1 MMGYRIFDSPFFKK
15 GGVRMFIDKAR
26 IFVKAGNGGNGA
38 VSFRR
43 EKYVPAGGPD
53 GGDGGRGA
61 NIIMVADTGLRTL
74 MDFKYKKKYS
84 AQHGEDGSKKKR
96 AGKNGEDLILSV
108 PEGTVIRDEKTG
120 LIIADLKKAGDKAV
134 VARGGY
140 GGKGNQHFANA
151 VRQAPAFA
159 KSGTDGQERWI
170 TLELKMIAD
179 VGLLGFPNVGKST
192 FLSVVTSAKPKI
204 ANYHFTTLT
213 PNLGVVQT
221 RHGESFVIADIP
233 GIIEGAADGVGLGH
247 DFLRHVER
255 TKVLVHIVDISGI
268 EGRDPI
274 DDFEKTNEE
283 LRLYNEKLAS
293 RPQIVV
299 ANKSDLL
306 FDETIYE
313 NFKKTMEEKG
323 YEAFKM
329 SAVTR
334 DGVDQVIDRVS
345 QLLNEVEDVELVS
358 QEEMYRPELD
368 VDDEGGLKVEI
379 DEDGIYVVTGK
390 ELRRIMYSVNFDDME
405 SLQFF
410 QAQMESKGVFDML
423 RQAGIED
430 GDTVKIYELE
440 FEFYN

>member
-1 MMGYRIFDSPFFKK
+1 
-15 GGVRMFIDKAR
+15 MFIDKAR

-274 DDFEKTNEE
+274 DDFEKINEE

-293 RPQIVV
+293 RPQLVV

-323 YEAFKM
+323 YEVFKM

-368 VDDEGGLKVEI
+368 VDDEGALKVEI

>member
-221 RHGESFVIADIP
+221 RHGEPFVIADIP

-274 DDFEKTNEE
+274 DDFEKINEE

-323 YEAFKM
+323 YEVFKM